1 MHKKTIII
9 SVIAVV
15 VVAGIATAVLLLVRG
30 ANNKSMAS
38 DDDRYATTKTIP
50 DPTKN
55 YGACDLL
62 TTADIK
68 TALGTSADK
77 LAAGF
82 NAGKGIVGN
91 GDTAQNCVYGLSKE
105 VTEISSSM
113 LTDSFYT
120 TVYVYKDQ
128 ASKTADTAAYDNS
141 APVEGIG
148 DKAGFFTSV
157 DQTLKTTEYSLR
169 VDVGL
174 RYYGFA
180 IRQTSSTKTFDET
193 SALAALTMLAKSV
206 DYASFAD
213 KN

>member
-1 MHKKTIII
+1 MSKKTIII
-9 SVIAVV
+9 SVVAVV

-30 ANNKSMAS
+30 ASNKGMDT

-62 TTADIK
+62 TTTSIK
-68 TALGTSADK
+68 SALGASADK

-82 NAGKGIVGN
+82 NAGKGIVGD
-91 GDTAQNCVYGLSKE
+91 GDTAQNCVYGLSKQ
-105 VTEISSSM
+105 VTEISTTM

-141 APVEGIG
+141 TSVEGIG

-157 DQTLKTTEYSLR
+157 DQALKTTDYSLR

-174 RYYGFA
+174 RYYAFA
-180 IRQTSSTKTFDET
+180 IRQTTSTKTFDET
-193 SALAALTMLAKSV
+193 SALAALTTLSKSI
-206 DYASFAD
+206 DYSKFAN

>member
-1 MHKKTIII
+1 MRKKTIII

-30 ANNKSMAS
+30 VNNKSMDS

-50 DPTKN
+50 DPTKD

-62 TTADIK
+62 TTTAIK
-68 TALGTSADK
+68 SALGTSADK
-77 LAAGF
+77 LATGF
-82 NAGKGIVGN
+82 NAGKGLVGN
-91 GDTAQNCVYGLSKE
+91 GDTEQSCVYGLSKQ
-105 VTEISSSM
+105 VTEISALM

-128 ASKTADTAAYDNS
+128 ASKTADTTSYDNS
-141 APVEGIG
+141 IPVDGIG

-174 RYYGFA
+174 RYYAFA
-180 IRQTSSTKTFDET
+180 IRQTTSTKTFDET
-193 SALAALTMLAKSV
+193 SALAALTTLAKSI
-206 DYASFAD
+206 DYSKFAN